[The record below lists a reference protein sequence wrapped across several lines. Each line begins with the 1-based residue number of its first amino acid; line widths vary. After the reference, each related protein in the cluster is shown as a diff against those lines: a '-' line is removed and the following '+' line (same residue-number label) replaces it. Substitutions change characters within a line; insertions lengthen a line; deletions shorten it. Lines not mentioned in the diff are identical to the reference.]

1 MSAPTALLPLAL
13 ACACAAAPRVE
24 PRSVE
29 APPRVGDEV
38 VVCGRRFAIGTP
50 VVLWDQPPYYDASRT
65 DLRFATAGEE
75 PEDAPQGLR
84 YQPGRVRRD
93 GTEQVLVEPYE
104 TDPERV
110 RAVVDQLVL
119 HYDVAGTSETC
130 FRVLHDQRGLSVH
143 FLLDLDGTLYQ
154 TLDLRDQAFHATKAN
169 PRSIGV
175 EIANVG
181 AYPPGRRSAL
191 DEWYRVDAGGPYV
204 AIPERLGDGGLRTA
218 GFVARPARPERVR
231 GVVQGQLLEMHDLT
245 REQYDALVALAAGLA
260 RVFPRIDPDAPRG
273 ADGAVGTR
281 ALEPA
286 AYDAFRGI
294 LGHHHVQANKVDPG
308 PAFDWEPF
316 LARVRARI
324 AARPA
329 P

>member
-1 MSAPTALLPLAL
+1 MRAPTALLPLAL
-13 ACACAAAPRVE
+13 TCACAAAPRVDRR
-24 PRSVE
+24 PVE
-29 APPRVGDEV
+29 APPRVGDAI

-50 VVLWDQPPYYDASRT
+50 VVLWDQPPYYDASRVEP
-65 DLRFATAGEE
+65 RFAAAGETAA
-75 PEDAPQGLR
+75 DAPEGLR

-93 GTEQVLVEPYE
+93 GTERVLVEPYE
-104 TDPERV
+104 ADLERV
-110 RAVVDQLVL
+110 REVVDQLVL

-169 PRSIGV
+169 PRSVGV

-204 AIPERLGDGGLRTA
+204 AIPARLGDGGLRTT

-231 GVVQGQLLEMHDLT
+231 GVVQGQALEMYDLT
-245 REQYDALVALAAGLA
+245 PEQYDALVALAAGLA
-260 RVFPRIDPDAPRG
+260 RVLPRIEPDAPRG
-273 ADGAVGTR
+273 ADGVVATV

-308 PAFDWEPF
+308 PAFDWERF
-316 LARVRARI
+316 LARVRERSTGST
-324 AARPA
+324 A

>member
-1 MSAPTALLPLAL
+1 MRAPTALLPLAL
-13 ACACAAAPRVE
+13 TCACAAAPRVDRR
-24 PRSVE
+24 PVE
-29 APPRVGDEV
+29 APPRVGDAI

-50 VVLWDQPPYYDASRT
+50 VVLWDQPPYYDASRVEP
-65 DLRFATAGEE
+65 RFAAAGETAA
-75 PEDAPQGLR
+75 DAPEGLR

-93 GTEQVLVEPYE
+93 GTERVLVEPYE
-104 TDPERV
+104 ADLAHALE
-110 RAVVDQLVL
+110 VVDQLVL

-204 AIPERLGDGGLRTA
+204 AIPARLGDGGLRTT
-218 GFVARPARPERVR
+218 GFVARRGRGGRDGRARAR
-231 GVVQGQLLEMHDLT
+231 GVRRVPRDPRPPPRAGEQGRPGAGVRLG
-245 REQYDALVALAAGLA
+245 ALPRRGGARAAG
-260 RVFPRIDPDAPRG
+260 RRQSVIRCQESFS
-273 ADGAVGTR
+273 
-281 ALEPA
+281 
-286 AYDAFRGI
+286 
-294 LGHHHVQANKVDPG
+294 N
-308 PAFDWEPF
+308 
-316 LARVRARI
+316 
-324 AARPA
+324 
-329 P
+329 